1 MGGRSAAVWGLI
13 RASCFNP
20 RAPRFGQSIGQGL
33 GWGLPPV
40 RAQGAC
46 GDSHGA
52 FGWGAERGAGE
63 GWASRA
69 HRLFGSCRGG
79 LGCGSWVGVP
89 TAPHGRPCRSR
100 APFPLPFVSISGL
113 LQPPLPTATEPLPF
127 PWEQVRMYPRPPLRP
142 RDPMQT
148 LGPPCSHLG
157 LRLPKM
163 ASLRPWATRDSV
175 GHPKM
180 GAGLAWRWPHPALGK
195 ADPFCSPPPHPGVA
209 QAAHPPWSC
218 HPSSRGGGTVLRAA
232 DPDVLAP
239 VPTLRGGWA
248 RGSGEDGGRGCQP
261 SSIPPQ
267 GWYGDGGCRAGRT
280 EPLEWG
286 QGVWQSSCPCTE
298 EACGLS
304 VPLIMQI

>member
-1 MGGRSAAVWGLI
+1 MGARSAAVWGLI

-20 RAPRFGQSIGQGL
+20 HAPRFGQSIGQGL

-195 ADPFCSPPPHPGVA
+195 ADPFCSPPP
-209 QAAHPPWSC
+209 PW
-218 HPSSRGGGTVLRAA
+218 RG
-232 DPDVLAP
+232 P
-239 VPTLRGGWA
+239 
-248 RGSGEDGGRGCQP
+248 
-261 SSIPPQ
+261 
-267 GWYGDGGCRAGRT
+267 
-280 EPLEWG
+280 
-286 QGVWQSSCPCTE
+286 SCPPAME
-298 EACGLS
+298 LS
-304 VPLIMQI
+304 PFF